1 MLERLLCLIFLFAF
15 GTLGTLVEAL
25 AQPLS
30 YFVRD
35 SIPIP
40 GEPPPTVIAVRDMD
54 ADGILDVVVA
64 NRTTLTILEY
74 DGNLVAVRFTHSEPP
89 SYTVSLRSP
98 LVAEVDGDM
107 TPEIIFGTFTHV
119 RVWEASGNNSYV
131 PRLGHLIGSFV
142 DSIKVGDSD
151 GDGRREILASRE
163 HFPSSLTKIEAVSNN
178 SYSVSGVL
186 LGDGGNVTVA
196 GTADLDQDGIPETV
210 FSDDGYDTTVGR
222 IYVYEGETLV
232 FTDPS
237 LELLSHALADT
248 DGNGL
253 GEIIG
258 RRSSQTRLKVLESTG
273 SGDGFQIVFDQLNDY
288 HSSPL
293 DADGDGRSEFWRSVL
308 DETGERRTF
317 TLAYRSGS
325 QLVDFYD
332 SGSLLHGYPG
342 NIDGILAIA
351 DTNAN
356 GHPELAVMQGGL
368 LHILEPLE
376 SQFPNP
382 SVPPSIP
389 IPALSLS
396 GLTLLILLL
405 LTISLKLLANHAP

>member
-1 MLERLLCLIFLFAF
+1 M
-15 GTLGTLVEAL
+15 
-25 AQPLS
+25 
-30 YFVRD
+30 
-35 SIPIP
+35 
-40 GEPPPTVIAVRDMD
+40 
-54 ADGILDVVVA
+54 
-64 NRTTLTILEY
+64 
-74 DGNLVAVRFTHSEPP
+74 
-89 SYTVSLRSP
+89 
-98 LVAEVDGDM
+98 
-107 TPEIIFGTFTHV
+107 
-119 RVWEASGNNSYV
+119 
-131 PRLGHLIGSFV
+131 
-142 DSIKVGDSD
+142 
-151 GDGRREILASRE
+151 ASRE

-178 SYSVSGVL
+178 AYSVSGVL

-196 GTADLDQDGIPETV
+196 GTADLDRDGIPETV
-210 FSDDGYDTTVGR
+210 FSDGR
-222 IYVYEGETLV
+222 IYVYENETLV

-258 RRSSQTRLKVLESTG
+258 RRSSQTPLKVLESTG

-325 QLVDFYD
+325 QLVDFYH

-356 GHPELAVMQGGL
+356 GYPELAVMQDGL
-368 LHILEPLE
+368 LHILEPLD
-376 SQFPNP
+376 SQIPNP
-382 SVPPSIP
+382 SVPPSIA
-389 IPALSLS
+389 IPTLSPS
-396 GLTLLILLL
+396 GLILLILLL